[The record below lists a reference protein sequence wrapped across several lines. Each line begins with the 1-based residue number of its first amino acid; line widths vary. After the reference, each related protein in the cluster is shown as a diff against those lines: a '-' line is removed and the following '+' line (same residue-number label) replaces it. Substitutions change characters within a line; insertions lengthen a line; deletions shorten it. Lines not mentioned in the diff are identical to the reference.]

1 MCVVTKLNFFEGQ
14 LSQSVHPDPF
24 RNECLNMIEWLM
36 VSMIPFLV
44 IGFVSLVFLLRKV
57 SATTSYGGHSTPGYE
72 LVRGK
77 MIIWHNSFSCGH
89 FWGLIRHLVVYF
101 LLMTR
106 LISIGK
112 STSGLTSG
120 SKIFQSFG
128 IQLAWTS
135 SNTSWNQAPNYG
147 HLVFC
152 YWWTGRI
159 SKNWRSIYD
168 CPQERGKMGLSW
180 TRA

>member
-120 SKIFQSFG
+120 SKNISVLRHSIGVNFVKHKLKSSAKLWTPGF
-128 IQLAWTS
+128 LPLMAWLHFKKRKIHS
-135 SNTSWNQAPNYG
+135 RLPS
-147 HLVFC
+147 
-152 YWWTGRI
+152 R
-159 SKNWRSIYD
+159 KR
-168 CPQERGKMGLSW
+168 
-180 TRA
+180 